1 MSPSSGNLSVC
12 LLTVYM
18 HLRRWMVTGWSLLH
32 TRQNIR
38 ITLQS
43 LLEIHI
49 MSIPRMTLSSVL
61 DAYMQP
67 GSDWRDVLILS
78 GHIGWLLSLYAA
90 LRPKFSCEG
99 YWLDCPI
106 AVSAR
111 KLIVQFS
118 SLTGT
123 VFLSGITASS
133 SIFMLTVYVY
143 F

>member
-1 MSPSSGNLSVC
+1 MSPSSGNQLVY
-12 LLTVYM
+12 LLTIFM
-18 HLRRWMVTGWSLLH
+18 HYAKHQNHIRVITRNSVTGLPLMA
-32 TRQNIR
+32 QN
-38 ITLQS
+38 
-43 LLEIHI
+43 
-49 MSIPRMTLSSVL
+49 SIL

-78 GHIGWLLSLYAA
+78 GHVGWLLNLYAA

-111 KLIVQFS
+111 KLIVQFC

-123 VFLSGITASS
+123 VFLSGITVSF
-133 SIFMLTVYVY
+133 SIFMLTMCI